1 MSANPLKK
9 LAGETA
15 IYGLSTILARVIN
28 FLFIPI
34 YTRILST
41 SSYGIYTEFSA
52 YIAILLVLLTLGL
65 ETGCFRFANTHSSPR
80 KVFSNALL
88 TVSVLAAVAF
98 TILAVFSVPISTA
111 MGYEGYPEIIIY
123 VGSILAIDSF
133 TAILFAKLRF
143 EQKAFKF
150 ALLKTIKILS
160 ETAFNVILFFIVPG
174 YLLRHP
180 HAALLNFISP
190 TPDFTYILFATFL
203 AGIVSLIIFI
213 PDIIKVRFSFN
224 KGLWRK
230 MMLYSL
236 PLMIAQLPGAL
247 NDSIDRVLFRFFSP
261 EGNVW
266 ESDLGIF
273 QAGVKIATLMMLCIQ
288 MFRFAAEPFFFA
300 KAKDEGSKELYA
312 KVMEHFTA
320 FSMLVFLGIML
331 YLDAI
336 ELIIGSNFRAGM
348 DIVPVMLMAYVILG
362 MNFNVSMWYKLSG
375 RTNIAILITLAG
387 LFTTLLVDI
396 PLMPHFSYHA
406 AAWGHLT
413 SYSIMFVISILLGNK
428 FYPIPYKWK
437 RILGFVLLGLAFYA
451 VSLMLPQMNI
461 VLKLTIH
468 TALILLYITAY
479 IFIEKIS
486 IWKLR
491 F

>member
-1 MSANPLKK
+1 MNANPLKK

-15 IYGLSTILARVIN
+15 IYGLSTILARVVN

-65 ETGCFRFANTHSSPR
+65 ETGCFRFANSHSSP
-80 KVFSNALL
+80 KAVFSNALL
-88 TVSVLAAVAF
+88 TVSVLSVLTFAALS
-98 TILAVFSVPISTA
+98 IFSGPISTF
-111 MGYEGYPEIIIY
+111 MGYDGYPEIIVY

-150 ALLKTIKILS
+150 AILKTIKILS
-160 ETAFNVILFFIVPG
+160 ETAFNLILFFIVPA
-174 YLLRHP
+174 YLLKHP
-180 HAALLNFISP
+180 NTLLLNFISP

-203 AGIVSLIIFI
+203 AGVVSLIIFI
-213 PDIIKVRFSFN
+213 PDIVKVRFSYN
-224 KGLWRK
+224 KDLWRK

-266 ESDLGIF
+266 QSDLGIF

-288 MFRFAAEPFFFA
+288 MFRFAAEPFFFS
-300 KAKDEGSKELYA
+300 KAKEEGSKDLYA

-320 FSMLVFLGIML
+320 FSMLIFLGIML
-331 YLDAI
+331 YLDII
-336 ELIIGSNFRAGM
+336 EKIIGSDFRAGM

-375 RTNIAILITLAG
+375 KTNIAINITLAG
-387 LFTTLLVDI
+387 LLTTLIIDI
-396 PLMPHFSYHA
+396 PLMPYYSYHA
-406 AAWGHLT
+406 AAWGHLI
-413 SYSIMFVISILLGNK
+413 SYSVMFVISILLGNQY
-428 FYPIPYKWK
+428 YPIPYKWK
-437 RILGFVLLGLAFYA
+437 KILGFVVLGLVFYA
-451 VSLMLPQMNI
+451 ASLLLPQMHI
-461 VLKLTIH
+461 VLKLAIH
-468 TALILLYITAY
+468 TAFILLYITAY
-479 IFIEKIS
+479 LYIEKIS
-486 IWKLR
+486 IWKLK